1 MALLLY
7 RYRHA
12 LRLNF
17 TMLRNLCWTRYL
29 TNFYKI
35 SFLHWVSIGNFI
47 FINFFPK
54 CSCEAVKC
62 LYFSWPGAD
71 MVLHALPCTFV
82 HLPLVYRTPRY
93 VLNITCMGPKSGF
106 YRFSIDYS
114 ESSFFLYRCSQFV
127 RNGQCANRCR
137 TRLFLAGLIL
147 FTFGVTTNWAGLS
160 LQLGILTFILQN

>member
-35 SFLHWVSIGNFI
+35 SIFHWVSIGNFI

-82 HLPLVYRTPRY
+82 HLPLVYRTPRP
-93 VLNITCMGPKSGF
+93 VFFCSSGRSCGTHSRGCGWGQGRRQRVVAVTHVVVADGLLSTSNKCSLCSL
-106 YRFSIDYS
+106 YEVSSFSIP
-114 ESSFFLYRCSQFV
+114 L
-127 RNGQCANRCR
+127 
-137 TRLFLAGLIL
+137 
-147 FTFGVTTNWAGLS
+147 
-160 LQLGILTFILQN
+160 

>member
-82 HLPLVYRTPRY
+82 HLPLVYRTPR
-93 VLNITCMGPKSGF
+93 LSSSSCSF
-106 YRFSIDYS
+106 ASSQEEYRVHG
-114 ESSFFLYRCSQFV
+114 EL
-127 RNGQCANRCR
+127 
-137 TRLFLAGLIL
+137 LIL
-147 FTFGVTTNWAGLS
+147 ESVNVIVAIPS
-160 LQLGILTFILQN
+160 